1 MGWIGKLLGG
11 ALGFAMG
18 GPLGAI
24 LGAAVGHG
32 FDWST
37 RNMRLEYSGRIRPV
51 ERAQLTF
58 FVATFSMLSKLSEA
72 DGYVSPEE
80 MKVIDAFMRDDLGID
95 SESKEAAVRIF
106 STARSSPQSF
116 EDFALQFY
124 SEFHERPQLL
134 LMLIDILVRVAVA
147 DGSLSPRKEQMI
159 RSAVSI
165 FAIPEAQFAA
175 ILARHSLKIDRY
187 YRVLGSAREDSDGEI
202 KRRYRRLVNEYHP
215 DKIASKGLPEEFS
228 RYASEKFREIQDAY
242 DHVRSERGF

>member
-32 FDWST
+32 FDWGT
-37 RNMRLEYSGRIRPV
+37 RNMRQEYSGRIRPV
-51 ERAQLTF
+51 ERSQLTF

-80 MKVIDAFMRDDLGID
+80 LKVIEGFMLNDLGID
-95 SESKEAAVRIF
+95 RESKEAAVRIF
-106 STARSSPQSF
+106 NAARSSPQSF

-134 LMLIDILVRVAVA
+134 LMLVDILVRVAVA
-147 DGSLSPRKEQMI
+147 DGSMGPREEAMI

-165 FAIPEAQFAA
+165 FDIPETQYAS
-175 ILARHSLKIDRY
+175 ILARYSSQLDRY
-187 YRVLGSAREDSDGEI
+187 YRVLGSERDDPDDEI

-242 DHVRSERGF
+242 EHVRSERGF

>member
-11 ALGFAMG
+11 ALGFAIG

-24 LGAAVGHG
+24 LGAAAGHG
-32 FDWST
+32 FDWGT
-37 RNMRLEYSGRIRPV
+37 RNVRQGYARRT
-51 ERAQLTF
+51 RAVDRSKLTF

-80 MKVIDAFMRDDLGID
+80 MRVIDAFMRDDLGID
-95 SESKEAAVRIF
+95 RESKEAAARIF
-106 STARSSPQSF
+106 NAARSSPESF

-124 SEFHERPQLL
+124 GEFHDRPQLL
-134 LMLIDILVRVAVA
+134 LMLVDILVRVAVA
-147 DGSLSPRKEQMI
+147 DGSMGAREETMI

-165 FAIPEAQFAA
+165 FNVPEAQYGA
-175 ILARHSLKIDRY
+175 ILARYSSQLDRY
-187 YRVLGSAREDSDGEI
+187 YRVLGSDRTDPADEI

-228 RYASEKFREIQDAY
+228 RYATEKFREIQEAY
-242 DHVRSERGF
+242 EHVRSERGF